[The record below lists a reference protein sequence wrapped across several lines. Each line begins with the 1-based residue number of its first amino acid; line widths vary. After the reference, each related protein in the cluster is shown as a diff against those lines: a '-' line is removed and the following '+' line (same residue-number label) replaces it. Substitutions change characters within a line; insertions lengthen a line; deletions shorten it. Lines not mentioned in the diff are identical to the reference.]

1 MTNLPD
7 PAAPAEAARRH
18 AIALVRARLDEIVEQ
33 TGRTETDAA
42 IPAITRMPGGC
53 SRRVDDYPGT
63 APRSSTCAG

>member
-18 AIALVRARLDEIVEQ
+18 AIALVRARLDEIVER

-42 IPAITRMPGGC
+42 ISAITACREAARGA
-53 SRRVDDYPGT
+53 STTYPGA